1 MKKLMLIGRTGCG
14 KTTLS
19 QSMRGM
25 ALVYRKTQAVHYADW
40 IVDTPGEFSENRR
53 FYSALMA
60 SSTCCDL
67 IGFVQDATA
76 VGSIFPPKFAS
87 MFNKQAIGIIS
98 KVDLAAANIER
109 AAKFLQW
116 AGAETIFQT
125 SSLEKTGIATIIAWL
140 KHRQAA
146 QTWSRP
152 EYMCSISS
160 PQSSQG
166 VSPRES
172 EK

>member
-19 QSMRGM
+19 QAMQGM
-25 ALVYRKTQAVHYADW
+25 ALVYRKTQAVRYADW

-60 SSTCCDL
+60 SSTGCDIVGL
-67 IGFVQDATA
+67 VHDATA
-76 VGSIFPPKFAS
+76 AGSIFPPKFAL
-87 MFNKQAIGIIS
+87 MFNKQAIGIVS
-98 KVDLAAANIER
+98 KTDLADANIER
-109 AAKFLQW
+109 AEKFLRW

-125 SSLEKTGIATIIAWL
+125 SSLDKTGINTIIAWL
-140 KHRQAA
+140 GLRQAA
-146 QTWSRP
+146 QWPRP
-152 EYMCSISS
+152 KNMSSNSS
-160 PQSSQG
+160 PPSPQG

-172 EK
+172 EE